1 MSDWDYGIYF
11 FQSSLLSCFSVT
23 NTYCSYDKD
32 CFQVIKKLTKRPL
45 PVGHHSSVKN
55 KKEKEMLLF
64 YIQCLQITS
73 FLTKWFFFFFWN
85 TVNDSSTRKKFCPVH
100 VTIFKLAICADLVSL
115 SVCILTR
122 RSVDMM
128 HS

>member
-73 FLTKWFFFFFWN
+73 FLTKCFFFFF
-85 TVNDSSTRKKFCPVH
+85 
-100 VTIFKLAICADLVSL
+100 
-115 SVCILTR
+115 
-122 RSVDMM
+122 
-128 HS
+128 

>member
-73 FLTKWFFFFFWN
+73 FLTKWFFFFFEIQLMILLLEKN
-85 TVNDSSTRKKFCPVH
+85 FVLSMLQFSSLQFV
-100 VTIFKLAICADLVSL
+100 
-115 SVCILTR
+115 LT
-122 RSVDMM
+122 
-128 HS
+128 